1 MSRFDY
7 TWRYVYLKVC
17 SNIIRHFVCIPR
29 EFESTWKYS
38 PCSGKVQVKRG
49 NETSRVRFELPPSR
63 VITLLG
69 RTSSITNEDVRNCK
83 LRRPWSRISRRF
95 ERGEIRESKG
105 WPSPVQGKERFFFY
119 HAEGRRKKEKKK
131 AEECTRQDEGGQAR
145 VTRWI
150 EYLRGTPFAWKI
162 ERCSSIKVALHEKKN
177 NELEKRNSYDFLF
190 HFLSLFFSWIFSTCI
205 SNRSVKINNFRK
217 IRTIGDR
224 FETLRIYL
232 YVRRE
237 TQIECNWKSRNF
249 ENFDKSKFVLEFLV
263 W

>member
-38 PCSGKVQVKRG
+38 PCSGKVQVKRS

-95 ERGEIRESKG
+95 ERGEIKESKG
-105 WPSPVQGKERFFFY
+105 WPSPVQGKERFFFLP
-119 HAEGRRKKEKKK
+119 RRGKKKKGKEK
-131 AEECTRQDEGGQAR
+131 GGR
-145 VTRWI
+145 VYTTGWR
-150 EYLRGTPFAWKI
+150 RTSPGNAM
-162 ERCSSIKVALHEKKN
+162 
-177 NELEKRNSYDFLF
+177 D
-190 HFLSLFFSWIFSTCI
+190 WIFKRHSI
-205 SNRSVKINNFRK
+205 RVENR
-217 IRTIGDR
+217 
-224 FETLRIYL
+224 TL
-232 YVRRE
+232 
-237 TQIECNWKSRNF
+237 
-249 ENFDKSKFVLEFLV
+249 FLH
-263 W
+263 